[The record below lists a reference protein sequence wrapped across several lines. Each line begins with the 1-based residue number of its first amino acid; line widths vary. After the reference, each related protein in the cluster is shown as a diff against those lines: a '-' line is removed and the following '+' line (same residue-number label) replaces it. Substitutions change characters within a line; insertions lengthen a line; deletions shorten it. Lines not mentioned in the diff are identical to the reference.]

1 MKMNLYGELFFRLK
15 NNIKVYKNVLTES
28 ERKQL
33 LKISKKYIKKIEV
46 RRGPLVDVH
55 PGLQSENTIEIYL
68 RSRGEGHLIDK
79 IVKKAKL
86 HKLKVNYR
94 TFWFNYSDPSMDYI
108 NWHSHGPN
116 TQIGLV
122 YYLENPE
129 NLGTMFKIDGK
140 EYQIKGEENSVIVFD
155 TRIEHTFPNNVTL
168 PRTSV
173 AMDFYV

>member
-1 MKMNLYGELFFRLK
+1 MKMNLYGEWFFRLK

-33 LKISKKYIKKIEV
+33 LKISKKYIKKI
-46 RRGPLVDVH
+46 GVH

-79 IVKKAKL
+79 IVKKSKL

-94 TFWFNYSDPSMDYI
+94 TFWFNYSDLSMDYI
-108 NWHSHGPN
+108 NWHSHGHN

-140 EYQIKGEENSVIVFD
+140 EYQIKGQENSVIVFD

-173 AMDFYV
+173 AMDFCI

>member
-1 MKMNLYGELFFRLK
+1 MKIDWFFRLK

-33 LKISKKYIKKIEV
+33 LKISKKYIKKI
-46 RRGPLVDVH
+46 GVH

-79 IVKKAKL
+79 IVQKAKL

-116 TQIGLV
+116 IQKGLV

>member
-1 MKMNLYGELFFRLK
+1 MKIDWFFRLK

-79 IVKKAKL
+79 IVQKAKL
-86 HKLKVNYR
+86 HKLKTNHR

-116 TQIGLV
+116 TQRGLV
-122 YYLENPE
+122 YYLDNPE

-173 AMDFYV
+173 AMDFYI

>member
-1 MKMNLYGELFFRLK
+1 MKIDWFFRLK

-33 LKISKKYIKKIEV
+33 LKISKKYIKKI
-46 RRGPLVDVH
+46 GVH

-79 IVKKAKL
+79 IVQKAKL
-86 HKLKVNYR
+86 HKLKTNHR

-116 TQIGLV
+116 IQRGLV

-140 EYQIKGEENSVIVFD
+140 EYQIKGQENSVIVFD

-173 AMDFYV
+173 AMDFCI

>member
-1 MKMNLYGELFFRLK
+1 MKMNLYGEWIFRLK

-33 LKISKKYIKKIEV
+33 LKISKKYIKKI
-46 RRGPLVDVH
+46 GVH
-55 PGLQSENTIEIYL
+55 PGLQSENIIEIYL

-79 IVKKAKL
+79 IVQKAKL

-116 TQIGLV
+116 TRIGLV

-129 NLGTMFKIDGK
+129 NLGTMFKIGGK
-140 EYQIKGEENSVIVFD
+140 EYQIKGEENSLIVFD
-155 TRIEHTFPNNVTL
+155 SRIEHTFPNNVTL

>member
-33 LKISKKYIKKIEV
+33 LKISKKYIKKI
-46 RRGPLVDVH
+46 GVH

-79 IVKKAKL
+79 IVQKAKL
-86 HKLKVNYR
+86 HKLKTNHR

-140 EYQIKGEENSVIVFD
+140 EYQIKGQENSVIVFD

-173 AMDFYV
+173 AMDFCI

>member
-1 MKMNLYGELFFRLK
+1 MKMNLYGEWIFRLK

-33 LKISKKYIKKIEV
+33 LKISKKYIKKI
-46 RRGPLVDVH
+46 GVH
-55 PGLQSENTIEIYL
+55 PGLQSENIIEIYL

-79 IVKKAKL
+79 IVQKAKL
-86 HKLKVNYR
+86 HKLKTNHR

-116 TQIGLV
+116 IRRGLV

-155 TRIEHTFPNNVTL
+155 TKIEHTFPNNVTL
-168 PRTSV
+168 RRTSV